1 MICPV
6 RDRESPFWYDE
17 VMKLYLSSYRVGD
30 HADKLKELINKDGA
44 RVAVCVNALD
54 SADLEVRNNV
64 VLARELAD
72 MKELG
77 YIAEEL
83 DLRNYFNNDDLGDAL
98 KQYDAIWL
106 SGGNTFILAKAFK
119 QSGFDKLFQTR
130 IKGGDL
136 VYAGYSAA
144 FCVLGKD
151 LHGVE
156 LVDDKDAAAE
166 GYQPGEIWEG
176 LGVIDLYPIV
186 HFRSN
191 HPESDDVEKE
201 YNYVVKNNIPHKTF
215 KDGDVYLVNSEVQT
229 ILTS

>member
-1 MICPV
+1 M
-6 RDRESPFWYDE
+6 SFWYDE
-17 VMKLYLSSYRVGD
+17 VMKLYLSSYRVGN

-54 SADLEVRNNV
+54 NTELEVRNNI

-72 MKELG
+72 MEGLG

-83 DLRNYFNNDDLGDAL
+83 DLRDYFNNNDLDDAI
-98 KQYDAIWL
+98 KQYDAVWL

-130 IKGGDL
+130 IKSGDL

-144 FCVLGKD
+144 FCVLSGD

-156 LVDDKDAAAE
+156 LVDDKDAVAE
-166 GYQPGEIWEG
+166 DYEPGEIWEG
-176 LGVIDLYPIV
+176 LGIIDFYPIV

-191 HPESDDVEKE
+191 HYESDDVEKE
-201 YNYVVKNNIPHKTF
+201 YNYVVENNIPHKTF
-215 KDGDVYLVNSEVQT
+215 KDGDVYLVNGGERTV
-229 ILTS
+229 LV

>member
-1 MICPV
+1 MA
-6 RDRESPFWYDE
+6 FWYDE

-30 HADKLKELINKDGA
+30 HTVKLKKLINKEGA

-54 SADLEVRNNV
+54 SADLEVRNTI

-77 YIAEEL
+77 YLAEEL
-83 DLRNYFNNDDLGDAL
+83 DLRNYFNNDDLDDAL
-98 KQYDAIWL
+98 KQYDAVWF

-130 IKGGDL
+130 IKSGDL

-144 FCVLGKD
+144 FCVLSDD

-156 LVDDKDAAAE
+156 LVDDKDAEAE
-166 GYQPGEIWEG
+166 GYEPGEIWKG
-176 LGVIDLYPIV
+176 LGVIDFYPIV

-191 HPESDDVEKE
+191 HHESADVEKE
-201 YNYVVKNNIPHKTF
+201 YNYVVENNIPHKTF
-215 KDGDVYLVNSEVQT
+215 KDGDVYLVNGEEQT
-229 ILTS
+229 ILA

>member
-6 RDRESPFWYDE
+6 RDRHVSFWYDE

-30 HADKLKELINKDGA
+30 HADKLKELINKAGA

-54 SADLEVRNNV
+54 GADVEVRNNI

-72 MKELG
+72 MKGLG

-83 DLRNYFNNDDLGDAL
+83 DLRNYFNNNDLDNAI
-98 KQYDAIWL
+98 KRYDAVWL

-130 IKGGDL
+130 IKSEDL

-144 FCVLGKD
+144 FCVLNGD
-151 LHGVE
+151 LHGVD
-156 LVDDKDAAAE
+156 LVDDKDAEAE
-166 GYQPGEIWEG
+166 GYESGEIWKG
-176 LGVIDLYPIV
+176 LGAINFYPIV
-186 HFRSN
+186 HFRSD

-201 YNYVVKNNIPHKTF
+201 YNYVVENNIPHKTF
-215 KDGDVYLVNSEVQT
+215 KDGDVYLVNGEEQT
-229 ILTS
+229 VLV

>member
-1 MICPV
+1 
-6 RDRESPFWYDE
+6 
-17 VMKLYLSSYRVGD
+17 MKLYLSSYRVGD
-30 HADKLKELINKDGA
+30 HADKLKELISKDGA

-54 SADLEVRNNV
+54 SADPEVRNNI

-72 MKELG
+72 MEELG

-83 DLRNYFNNDDLGDAL
+83 DLRNYFNNNDLDDDLRP
-98 KQYDAIWL
+98 YDAIWF

-130 IKGGDL
+130 IKSGDL

-144 FCVLGKD
+144 FCVLSDD

-156 LVDDKDAAAE
+156 LVDDKDATAE
-166 GYQPGEIWEG
+166 GYESGEIWKG
-176 LGVIDLYPIV
+176 LGVIDFHPIV

-191 HPESDDVEKE
+191 HHESDDVEKE
-201 YNYVVKNNIPHKTF
+201 VNYVIENNIPHKTF
-215 KDGDVYLVNSEVQT
+215 KDGDVYVVNGSSQQT
-229 ILTS
+229 LI